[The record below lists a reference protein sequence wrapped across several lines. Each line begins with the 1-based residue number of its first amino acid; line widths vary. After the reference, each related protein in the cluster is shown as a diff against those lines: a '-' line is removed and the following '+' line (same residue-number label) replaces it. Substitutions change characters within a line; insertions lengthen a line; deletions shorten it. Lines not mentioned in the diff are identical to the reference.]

1 MLGDVG
7 NIRLVPFILTQE
19 KAAKSLKY
27 VLLTGLYLIWGL
39 VWGCS
44 LDPKAPAA
52 KTASTVQNAS
62 QITLYPLKLSDQE
75 IDVELACSVEEQSK
89 GLMFR
94 SELPQNQGMLFVFP
108 QERTLSFWMKNTLIP
123 LDIAYIDA
131 QGKIIDIQQM
141 QPQTTTAH
149 PSKAPAKYALEMNQH
164 WFKENKIE
172 PGTVLTLPACPE
184 SFE

>member
-1 MLGDVG
+1 M
-7 NIRLVPFILTQE
+7 NIRLVPLILTQE
-19 KAAKSLKY
+19 KGSKPLKY

-44 LDPKAPAA
+44 LDTKVSPA
-52 KTASTVQNAS
+52 KTTNTQSTAQT
-62 QITLYPLKLSDQE
+62 TLYPLTLAEQM
-75 IDVELACSVEEQSK
+75 IHVELACSVEEQSK

-108 QERTLSFWMKNTLIP
+108 RERTLSFWMKNTLIP

-149 PSKAPAKYALEMNQH
+149 PSKAPAKYALEMNQN
-164 WFKENKIE
+164 WFKDNKIE
-172 PGTVLTLPACPE
+172 LGTVLTLPECPE